1 MHACALSIE
10 LHVPASGSLKAKRAA
25 IRPLLDGARA
35 RFHVAASEVAFQD
48 QWQRALLGFAAVGG
62 EAGQVGEI
70 LDKVERFVWSHP
82 EVVVMSSERRWLEGD

>member
-10 LHVPASGSLKAKRAA
+10 LQIPGAGSLKAKRAA

-35 RFHVAASEVAFQD
+35 RFHVAASEVAHQD
-48 QWQRALLGFAAVGG
+48 QWQRSCLAFAAVGG
-62 EAGQVGEI
+62 AAGQVSDI

-82 EVVVMSSERRWLEGD
+82 EVIVLSSERSWLETG